1 MKFNSETKA
10 QLIECAKSKGVFLEG
25 NILKLIDTS
34 GDKEFSE
41 YINSSIERDTDSR
54 RKRLE
59 MTKQVQQQNNE
70 LTKSKLENEK
80 INKELKQALELAEKS
95 KEAAVNDLDVLQK
108 RTQNQLIESIVK
120 VSLWIISG
128 VGVITTVMFGITL
141 LKGMNAIGTELKD
154 EIYGDMNKLLNFIL

>member
-70 LTKSKLENEK
+70 LTKSKLDNIK
-80 INKELKQALELAEKS
+80 TIALSSNTSDVHSNLA
-95 KEAAVNDLDVLQK
+95 DTDVWEYVY
-108 RTQNQLIESIVK
+108 RI
-120 VSLWIISG
+120 G
-128 VGVITTVMFGITL
+128 VGQDPSIPVTIPFYVDDLNKYYFLDIETRNQTDNIHRTRCTNTASEAYTGSYVILRPV
-141 LKGMNAIGTELKD
+141 
-154 EIYGDMNKLLNFIL
+154 